1 MSYEA
6 ANEQLLIAAA
16 SESSNGFHGGMFELN
31 AEFDADSL
39 LYFLSHFEC
48 SGHTVHMLTQGHPPH
63 PLISTVMS
71 SSSTQAHSSP
81 LPLAAR
87 LHRCY
92 TNHSC
97 YINNDLTFSRQTIYT
112 RTLACAYTYVCIN
125 IYECRYYI
133 YMLG

>member
-48 SGHTVHMLTQGHPPH
+48 DGHTVHTLTQWCLPP
-63 PLISTVMS
+63 PLTSTVKLS
-71 SSSTQAHSSP
+71 LFTPVHCSP
-81 LPLAAR
+81 LSLAAR
-87 LHRCY
+87 LRDVAL
-92 TNHSC
+92 TVLL
-97 YINNDLTFSRQTIYT
+97 ILTIAGLFLIDLIY
-112 RTLACAYTYVCIN
+112 VHV
-125 IYECRYYI
+125 
-133 YMLG
+133 